1 MGIAKKVVIVRHSLK
16 GPDGKLNEEG
26 VILAEKTCKRL
37 KKHCHFTWVISS
49 LAERAIKTANI
60 ITEGKCPVQIAEQVS
75 IPENELKTVLR
86 LFGKLGNQPL
96 KTYYAEGAKVEKKLS
111 EYGQE
116 AWKLILGIIAR
127 ENCILVVGHEVLIA
141 AIGAAATNRAQL
153 IMDTAF
159 KECEG
164 FVLTIED
171 NQVTAVRLLK
181 N

>member
-1 MGIAKKVVIVRHSLK
+1 MGIAKKVAIVRHSLK
-16 GPDGKLNEEG
+16 GPDGKLTEEG
-26 VILAEKTCKRL
+26 VILAEKIRKRL
-37 KKHCHFTWVISS
+37 KRHCHFTWVISS
-49 LAERAIKTANI
+49 LEDRAIKTANI
-60 ITEGKCPVQIAEQVS
+60 LTEGKCPVQIAEQIS
-75 IPENELKTVLR
+75 IPEDELKTVLR

-96 KTYYAEGAKVEKKLS
+96 KTYYDEGVEVEKKLS
-111 EYGQE
+111 KYGQE
-116 AWKLILGIIAR
+116 AWKLIFAMLAR

-153 IMDTAF
+153 VMDTAF